1 MEVKQ
6 GPVGL
11 GVQKAGV
18 GKGTMPCPGKQH
30 RIQKMARIFDNIDQ
44 DLLTTLRAT
53 LQVSRRSD
61 FCVGYLNLRGWQA
74 LSIMYIPYIL

>member
-1 MEVKQ
+1 
-6 GPVGL
+6 
-11 GVQKAGV
+11 
-18 GKGTMPCPGKQH
+18 
-30 RIQKMARIFDNIDQ
+30 MARIFVNIDH

-61 FCVGYLNLRGWQA
+61 FCVGYLNLRGSKS